1 MGENHNDPTGSGSAT
16 QVVST
21 VGPIIQAYWGGGGIL
36 SAFHSILVL
45 TGPAVALTGVRLA
58 LI

>member
-21 VGPIIQAYWGGGGIL
+21 VGPIIGID
-36 SAFHSILVL
+36 
-45 TGPAVALTGVRLA
+45 GPRGCPDRGPSRTYRKYKN
-58 LI
+58 I